1 MTTDGKRASLPSLV
15 SLASLLESLL
25 MIDRVLGNNYRIV
38 EKIGE
43 GGMGSVYRAVDL
55 MLEREV
61 AIKAIK
67 PELAREKEIVERFR
81 AEARTLARVS
91 HPAIATIYS
100 FFQDGGDLFLAMEYV
115 RGRSLSKVLESSGPL
130 AWDPAIRLLASALDA
145 FDGTLARTT
154 GQVTR
159 FGGVFDSTIDRLFE
173 GAVLGG
179 VLYYYL
185 ERGDREASMLV
196 FTAMVGSLCVSY
208 VRARAE
214 AEGVSL
220 YDGLFTRAVRI
231 LFLCVANSARSQM
244 AEGLARAMLGPEIEV
259 LSAGSSPSR
268 LNQRAVEALSEL
280 GIDISH
286 QRSKSVD
293 SIEPSGIDLVIT
305 LCAEEVC
312 PVFLG
317 RARRLHWPL
326 PDPAAAPPEAAP
338 QRFREVRDELRK
350 RILRLKDKLTTT

>member
-1 MTTDGKRASLPSLV
+1 M
-15 SLASLLESLL
+15 
-25 MIDRVLGNNYRIV
+25 
-38 EKIGE
+38 
-43 GGMGSVYRAVDL
+43 
-55 MLEREV
+55 
-61 AIKAIK
+61 
-67 PELAREKEIVERFR
+67 
-81 AEARTLARVS
+81 
-91 HPAIATIYS
+91 
-100 FFQDGGDLFLAMEYV
+100 
-115 RGRSLSKVLESSGPL
+115 
-130 AWDPAIRLLASALDA
+130 
-145 FDGTLARTT
+145 
-154 GQVTR
+154 
-159 FGGVFDSTIDRLFE
+159 
-173 GAVLGG
+173 
-179 VLYYYL
+179 
-185 ERGDREASMLV
+185 
-196 FTAMVGSLCVSY
+196 
-208 VRARAE
+208 
-214 AEGVSL
+214 
-220 YDGLFTRAVRI
+220 RI